1 MSGVANYSKIF
12 NLEGRTAI
20 VTGGSRGIGLALA
33 EGLAAHGADV
43 AIVVKSTVD
52 RAETA
57 AQAIRAAG
65 RRALVIKADVSSEQ
79 DVARTA
85 DEVTAQWGRI
95 DILVN
100 NAGIVLPARAE
111 DCTLDTWRQT
121 MAVNLDG
128 VFFTF
133 RAASRHIMGAMAA
146 VRTPR
151 AVSGWR
157 KGQCMA

>member
-65 RRALVIKADVSSEQ
+65 RWASDVYILYTRCNMHSAVQLASVIGSTSFEDTE
-79 DVARTA
+79 RGIRFA
-85 DEVTAQWGRI
+85 DEE
-95 DILVN
+95 L
-100 NAGIVLPARAE
+100 LLMPEEMPAIRFDEYLSTDMLE
-111 DCTLDTWRQT
+111 DLEDE
-121 MAVNLDG
+121 A
-128 VFFTF
+128 
-133 RAASRHIMGAMAA
+133 
-146 VRTPR
+146 
-151 AVSGWR
+151 
-157 KGQCMA
+157 